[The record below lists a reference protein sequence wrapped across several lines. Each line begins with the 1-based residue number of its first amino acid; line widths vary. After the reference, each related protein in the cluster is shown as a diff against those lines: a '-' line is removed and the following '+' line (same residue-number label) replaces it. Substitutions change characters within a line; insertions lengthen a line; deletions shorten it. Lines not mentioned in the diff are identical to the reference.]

1 MQLYTK
7 ENNTLYFSRQY
18 KDKGAKVN
26 FITVK
31 LFIVEHRKILRKNV
45 N

>member
-26 FITVK
+26 FYYRKTVYS
-31 LFIVEHRKILRKNV
+31 LAQKNFA
-45 N
+45 